1 MYICLII
8 YHILKT
14 MRIFITFLCWGF
26 FTLAQAQN
34 TTIDLKSKNVAQ
46 EPKCIGIKKSV
57 QKEGRSDFWQCVDSW
72 VYDHF
77 SYPQEAFDNEL
88 DATVWVPFV
97 IDKKGVMTVNKDS
110 IDISVPYDKEK
121 DLEKGKYKRI
131 KETSYH
137 IFANFPK
144 VTPAKD
150 SKGKVIAVKGSY
162 PISFEIP
169 KDEDK
174 NPIKGAEGLAKAHE
188 KALAPVIE
196 KRAYRVGKEHL
207 SEEEKIA
214 DVSQFFSITIRN
226 KYHYPPAALELGISG
241 TVIVKIVVDK
251 EGKITGR
258 ALRGPKELWDVS
270 EKIFTNL
277 PDFVPAIDQY
287 GAPIKATYVI
297 PIRYSVAE

>member
-1 MYICLII
+1 
-8 YHILKT
+8 

>member
-1 MYICLII
+1 MPCYLS
-8 YHILKT
+8 HTEKT

-26 FTLAQAQN
+26 FTLAQAQKAP
-34 TTIDLKSKNVAQ
+34 IDLKSSAVAQ
-46 EPKCIGIKKSV
+46 EPKCIGITKTI

-88 DATVWVPFV
+88 SAVVWVPFV

-110 IDISVPYDKEK
+110 IDISVTYDKKE

-162 PISFEIP
+162 PISFTIP

-174 NPIKGAEGLAKAHE
+174 KPIKGAEGLAKAHE
-188 KALAPVIE
+188 KALAPAVE
-196 KRAYRVGKEHL
+196 KKAYRVGKEHL
-207 SEEEKIA
+207 SEKEKIT
-214 DVSQFFSITIRN
+214 DVGQFFSTTIRN
-226 KYHYPPAALELGISG
+226 KYHYPPVAIELGISG

-258 ALRGPKELWDVS
+258 ALRGPKELWAVS

-287 GAPIKATYVI
+287 GAPIKATIVI
-297 PIRYSVAE
+297 PIRYSIGE

>member
-1 MYICLII
+1 MKTFII
-8 YHILKT
+8 
-14 MRIFITFLCWGF
+14 FLCWGF
-26 FTLAQAQN
+26 FTLAQAQKAP
-34 TTIDLKSKNVAQ
+34 IDLKSSAVAQ

-77 SYPQEAFDNEL
+77 SYPQEAFDNGL
-88 DATVWVPFV
+88 SAVVWVPFV
-97 IDKKGVMTVNKDS
+97 IDKKGVMSVNKDS
-110 IDISVPYDKEK
+110 IDINVPYNKKE
-121 DLEKGKYKRI
+121 DLEKGKYKAI
-131 KETSYH
+131 KETSCR

-144 VTPAKD
+144 VTPAKNK
-150 SKGKVIAVKGSY
+150 KGKVIAVKGRY

-169 KDEDK
+169 KDEHK

-226 KYHYPPAALELGISG
+226 KYHYPPAALESGISG

-287 GAPIKATYVI
+287 GAPIKTTYVI
-297 PIRYSVAE
+297 PIRYYVAQ

>member
-1 MYICLII
+1 
-8 YHILKT
+8 

-34 TTIDLKSKNVAQ
+34 TTIDLKSSAVAQ
-46 EPKCIGIKKSV
+46 EPKCTGIKKSV

-77 SYPQEAFDNEL
+77 SYPQDAFDNEL
-88 DATVWVPFV
+88 EAVVWVPFV

-110 IDISVPYDKEK
+110 IDISVTYDKKE
-121 DLEKGKYKRI
+121 DLEKGKYNSI
-131 KETSYH
+131 KETSYR
-137 IFANFPK
+137 IFADFPK
-144 VTPAKD
+144 VTPAKNT
-150 SKGKVIAVKGSY
+150 KRKVIAVKGSY
-162 PISFEIP
+162 PISFTIP

-174 NPIKGAEGLAKAHE
+174 KPIKGAEGLAKAHE
-188 KALAPVIE
+188 KALAPAVE
-196 KRAYRVGKEHL
+196 KKAYRVGKEHL
-207 SEEEKIA
+207 SEKEKIT
-214 DVSQFFSITIRN
+214 DVGQFFSTTIRN
-226 KYHYPPAALELGISG
+226 KYHYPPVAIELGISG

-251 EGKITGR
+251 EGKITGK

-297 PIRYSVAE
+297 PIKYSFVE

>member
-1 MYICLII
+1 
-8 YHILKT
+8 

-26 FTLAQAQN
+26 FTLAQAQKAP
-34 TTIDLKSKNVAQ
+34 IDLKSSAVAQ
-46 EPKCIGIKKSV
+46 EPKCIGITKTI

-77 SYPQEAFDNEL
+77 SYPQDAFDNEL
-88 DATVWVPFV
+88 EAVVWVPFV

-110 IDISVPYDKEK
+110 IDISVTYDKKE

-162 PISFEIP
+162 PISFTIP

-174 NPIKGAEGLAKAHE
+174 KPIKGAEGLAKAHE

-214 DVSQFFSITIRN
+214 DVNQFFSITIRN

-251 EGKITGR
+251 EGKITGK

-297 PIRYSVAE
+297 PIKYSFVDE

>member
-1 MYICLII
+1 MPCYLS
-8 YHILKT
+8 HTEKT

-26 FTLAQAQN
+26 FTLAQAQKAP
-34 TTIDLKSKNVAQ
+34 IDLKSSAVAQ
-46 EPKCIGIKKSV
+46 EPKCIGITKTI

-88 DATVWVPFV
+88 DAVVWVPFV
-97 IDKKGVMTVNKDS
+97 IDKKGVMSVNKDS
-110 IDISVPYDKEK
+110 IDINVPYNKKE
-121 DLEKGKYKRI
+121 DLEKGKYKAI
-131 KETSYH
+131 KEVSCR

-144 VTPAKD
+144 VTPAKNT
-150 SKGKVIAVKGSY
+150 KGKVIAVKGRY

-174 NPIKGAEGLAKAHE
+174 KPIKGAEGLAKAHE

-214 DVSQFFSITIRN
+214 DVNQFFSITIRN

-251 EGKITGR
+251 EGKITAR
-258 ALRGPKELWDVS
+258 AIRGPKELRAGA

-277 PDFVPAIDQY
+277 PNFVSAIDQY
-287 GAPIKATYVI
+287 GAPIESTYVI
-297 PIRYSVAE
+297 PIKYSFVDE

>member
-1 MYICLII
+1 
-8 YHILKT
+8 

-251 EGKITGR
+251 EGKITAR
-258 ALRGPKELWDVS
+258 AIRGPKELRAGA

-277 PDFVPAIDQY
+277 PNFVSAIDQY
-287 GAPIKATYVI
+287 GLL
-297 PIRYSVAE
+297 

>member
-1 MYICLII
+1 
-8 YHILKT
+8 

-26 FTLAQAQN
+26 FTLAQAQKAP
-34 TTIDLKSKNVAQ
+34 IDLKSSAVAQ
-46 EPKCIGIKKSV
+46 EPKCTGIKKSV

-77 SYPQEAFDNEL
+77 SYPQDAFDNEL
-88 DATVWVPFV
+88 EAVVWVPFV

-110 IDISVPYDKEK
+110 IDISVTYDKKE

-162 PISFEIP
+162 PISFTIP

-174 NPIKGAEGLAKAHE
+174 KPIKGAEGLAKAHE
-188 KALAPVIE
+188 KALAPAVE
-196 KRAYRVGKEHL
+196 KKAYRVGKEHL
-207 SEEEKIA
+207 SEKEKIT
-214 DVSQFFSITIRN
+214 DVGQFFSTTIRN
-226 KYHYPPAALELGISG
+226 KYHYPPVAIELGISG

-251 EGKITGR
+251 EGKITGK

-297 PIRYSVAE
+297 PIKYSFVE

>member
-1 MYICLII
+1 
-8 YHILKT
+8 

-26 FTLAQAQN
+26 FTLAQAQKAP
-34 TTIDLKSKNVAQ
+34 IDLKSSAVAQ
-46 EPKCIGIKKSV
+46 EPKCTGIKKTI

-188 KALAPVIE
+188 KALAPAVE
-196 KRAYRVGKEHL
+196 KKAYRVGKEHL
-207 SEEEKIA
+207 SEKEKIT
-214 DVSQFFSITIRN
+214 DVGQFFSTTIRN
-226 KYHYPPAALELGISG
+226 KYHYPPVAIELGISG

-251 EGKITGR
+251 EGKITAR
-258 ALRGPKELWDVS
+258 AIRGPKELRAGA

-277 PDFVPAIDQY
+277 PNFVSAIDQY
-287 GAPIKATYVI
+287 GAPIESTYVI
-297 PIRYSVAE
+297 PIKYSFVDE

>member
-1 MYICLII
+1 
-8 YHILKT
+8 
-14 MRIFITFLCWGF
+14 MRIFITFFCWGF

-34 TTIDLKSKNVAQ
+34 TPIDIKSSAVAQ
-46 EPKCIGIKKSV
+46 EPKCTGIKKTI
-57 QKEGRSDFWQCVDSW
+57 QKERRSDFWQCVDSW

-88 DATVWVPFV
+88 EAVVWVPFV
-97 IDKKGVMTVNKDS
+97 INQKGVMSVNKDS
-110 IDISVPYDKEK
+110 IFISVTYDKKE
-121 DLEKGKYKRI
+121 DLEKDKYNSI
-131 KETSYH
+131 KETSYR
-137 IFANFPK
+137 IFADFPK
-144 VTPAKD
+144 VTPAKNT
-150 SKGKVIAVKGSY
+150 KRKVIAVKGSY

-174 NPIKGAEGLAKAHE
+174 KPIKGAEGLAKAHE
-188 KALAPVIE
+188 KSLAPVIE

-214 DVSQFFSITIRN
+214 DVNQFFSITIRN

-258 ALRGPKELWDVS
+258 ALRGPKELWAVS

-277 PDFVPAIDQY
+277 PNFVPAIDQY
-287 GAPIKATYVI
+287 GVPIESTYVI
-297 PIRYSVAE
+297 PIRYYVAE

>member
-1 MYICLII
+1 
-8 YHILKT
+8 

-26 FTLAQAQN
+26 FTLAQAQKAP
-34 TTIDLKSKNVAQ
+34 IDLKSSAVAQ
-46 EPKCIGIKKSV
+46 EPKCKGIKKSV

-77 SYPQEAFDNEL
+77 SYPQDAFDNEL
-88 DATVWVPFV
+88 EAVVWVPFV
-97 IDKKGVMTVNKDS
+97 INQKGVMTVNKDS
-110 IDISVPYDKEK
+110 IDISVTYDKKE
-121 DLEKGKYKRI
+121 DLEKGKYNSI
-131 KETSYH
+131 KETSYR
-137 IFANFPK
+137 IFADFPK

-150 SKGKVIAVKGSY
+150 SNGKVITVKGRY

-174 NPIKGAEGLAKAHE
+174 KPIKGAEGLAKAHE

-214 DVSQFFSITIRN
+214 DVNQFFSITIRN
-226 KYHYPPAALELGISG
+226 KYHYPPAAFELGISG

-251 EGKITGR
+251 EGKITAR
-258 ALRGPKELWDVS
+258 AIRGPKELRAGA

-277 PDFVPAIDQY
+277 PNFVSAIDQY
-287 GAPIKATYVI
+287 GAPIESTYVI
-297 PIRYSVAE
+297 PIKYSFVDE

>member
-1 MYICLII
+1 
-8 YHILKT
+8 

-34 TTIDLKSKNVAQ
+34 TTIDLKSSAVAQ
-46 EPKCIGIKKSV
+46 EPKCTGIKKSI
-57 QKEGRSDFWQCVDSW
+57 QKEGRSDFWQCIDSW

-121 DLEKGKYKRI
+121 DLEKGKYKAI
-131 KETSYH
+131 KEVCYS

-144 VTPAKD
+144 VTPAKNT
-150 SKGKVIAVKGSY
+150 KRKVIAVKGSY
-162 PISFEIP
+162 PISFTIP

-174 NPIKGAEGLAKAHE
+174 KPIKGAEGLAKAHE
-188 KALAPVIE
+188 KVLAPVVEEI
-196 KRAYRVGKEHL
+196 AYRVGTEHL
-207 SEEEKIA
+207 SKEEKIA
-214 DVSQFFSITIRN
+214 DIGWFFRTTIQR
-226 KYHYPPAALELGISG
+226 KLQYPPAALELGISG
-241 TVIVKIVVDK
+241 FVVVKVVVYEK
-251 EGKITGR
+251 GKITAR
-258 ALRGPKELWDVS
+258 AIKGPEELRAGAE
-270 EKIFTNL
+270 EIFTNL

-287 GAPIKATYVI
+287 GAPIEETIIV
-297 PIRYSVAE
+297 PIRYSIAE

>member
-1 MYICLII
+1 
-8 YHILKT
+8 

-34 TTIDLKSKNVAQ
+34 TTIDLKSSAVAQ
-46 EPKCIGIKKSV
+46 EPKCTGIKKSI
-57 QKEGRSDFWQCVDSW
+57 QKEGRSDFWQCIDSW

-121 DLEKGKYKRI
+121 DLEKGKYKAI
-131 KETSYH
+131 KEVCYS

-144 VTPAKD
+144 VTPAKNT
-150 SKGKVIAVKGSY
+150 KRKVIAVKGSY
-162 PISFEIP
+162 PISFTIP

-174 NPIKGAEGLAKAHE
+174 KPIKGAEGLAKAHE
-188 KALAPVIE
+188 KVLAPVVEEI
-196 KRAYRVGKEHL
+196 AYRVGTEHL
-207 SEEEKIA
+207 SKEEKIA
-214 DVSQFFSITIRN
+214 DIGWFFRTTIQR
-226 KYHYPPAALELGISG
+226 KLQYPPAALELGISG
-241 TVIVKIVVDK
+241 FVVVKVVVDEK
-251 EGKITGR
+251 GKITAR
-258 ALRGPKELWDVS
+258 AIKGPEELRAGAE
-270 EKIFTNL
+270 EIFTNL

-287 GAPIKATYVI
+287 GAPIEETIIV
-297 PIRYSVAE
+297 PIRYSIAE

>member
-1 MYICLII
+1 
-8 YHILKT
+8 
-14 MRIFITFLCWGF
+14 MRIFITFFCWGF
-26 FTLAQAQN
+26 FTLAQAQKAP
-34 TTIDLKSKNVAQ
+34 IDLKSSVVAQ
-46 EPKCIGIKKSV
+46 EPKCIGITRTV

-188 KALAPVIE
+188 KVLAPVVEEI
-196 KRAYRVGKEHL
+196 AYRVGTEHL
-207 SEEEKIA
+207 SKEEKIA
-214 DVSQFFSITIRN
+214 DIGSFFRATIQR
-226 KYHYPPAALELGISG
+226 KLQYPPAALELGISG
-241 TVIVKIVVDK
+241 TVVVKVVVDEK
-251 EGKITGR
+251 GKITGNVSHDLHHMITSAYFTAVFETVVHDMTR
-258 ALRGPKELWDVS
+258 EQAIEYIKELAIFFNSGWDGLL
-270 EKIFTNL
+270 KLI
-277 PDFVPAIDQY
+277 
-287 GAPIKATYVI
+287 
-297 PIRYSVAE
+297 

>member
-1 MYICLII
+1 MPCYLS
-8 YHILKT
+8 HTEKT

-26 FTLAQAQN
+26 FTLAQAQKAP
-34 TTIDLKSKNVAQ
+34 IDLKSSAVAQ
-46 EPKCIGIKKSV
+46 EPKCKGIKKSV

-77 SYPQEAFDNEL
+77 SYPQDAFDNEL
-88 DATVWVPFV
+88 EAVVWVPFV

-110 IDISVPYDKEK
+110 IDISVTYDKKE
-121 DLEKGKYKRI
+121 DLEKGKYKAI
-131 KETSYH
+131 KEVCYS

-188 KALAPVIE
+188 KVLAPVVEEI
-196 KRAYRVGKEHL
+196 AYRVGTEHL
-207 SEEEKIA
+207 SKEEKIA
-214 DVSQFFSITIRN
+214 DIGSFFRATIQR
-226 KYHYPPAALELGISG
+226 KLQYPPAALELGISG
-241 TVIVKIVVDK
+241 TVVVKIVVDEK
-251 EGKITGR
+251 GKITGR
-258 ALRGPKELWDVS
+258 AVKGPKELWAGA
-270 EKIFTNL
+270 EEIFTNL

-287 GAPIKATYVI
+287 GAPIKATIVI
-297 PIRYSVAE
+297 PIRYSIGE

>member
-1 MYICLII
+1 
-8 YHILKT
+8 
-14 MRIFITFLCWGF
+14 MRIFITFFCWGF
-26 FTLAQAQN
+26 FTLAQAQKVP
-34 TTIDLKSKNVAQ
+34 IDLKSSAVAQ
-46 EPKCIGIKKSV
+46 EPKCIGITKTI

-88 DATVWVPFV
+88 EAIVWVSFV

-131 KETSYH
+131 KETSYR

-150 SKGKVIAVKGSY
+150 SNGKVIAVKGSY

-169 KDEDK
+169 KDEHK
-174 NPIKGAEGLAKAHE
+174 NPIKGVEGLAKAHE
-188 KALAPVIE
+188 KALAPAVE
-196 KRAYRVGKEHL
+196 KKAYRVGKEHL
-207 SEEEKIA
+207 SEKEKIT
-214 DVSQFFSITIRN
+214 DVGQFFSTTIRN
-226 KYHYPPAALELGISG
+226 KYHYPPVAIELGISG

-251 EGKITGR
+251 EGKITAR
-258 ALRGPKELWDVS
+258 AIRGPKELRAGA

-277 PDFVPAIDQY
+277 PNFVSAIDQY
-287 GAPIKATYVI
+287 GAPIESTYVI
-297 PIRYSVAE
+297 PIKYSFVDE

>member
-1 MYICLII
+1 M
-8 YHILKT
+8 
-14 MRIFITFLCWGF
+14 
-26 FTLAQAQN
+26 
-34 TTIDLKSKNVAQ
+34 
-46 EPKCIGIKKSV
+46 
-57 QKEGRSDFWQCVDSW
+57 
-72 VYDHF
+72 
-77 SYPQEAFDNEL
+77 
-88 DATVWVPFV
+88 
-97 IDKKGVMTVNKDS
+97 
-110 IDISVPYDKEK
+110 
-121 DLEKGKYKRI
+121 EKGKYNSI
-131 KETSYH
+131 KETSYR
-137 IFANFPK
+137 IFADFPK

-150 SKGKVIAVKGSY
+150 SNGKVITVKGRY

-174 NPIKGAEGLAKAHE
+174 KPIKGAEGLAKAHE

-214 DVSQFFSITIRN
+214 DVNQFFSITIRN
-226 KYHYPPAALELGISG
+226 KYHYPPAAFESGISG

-258 ALRGPKELWDVS
+258 ALRGPKELWAVS

-297 PIRYSVAE
+297 PIRYYVAE

>member
-1 MYICLII
+1 
-8 YHILKT
+8 

-26 FTLAQAQN
+26 FTLAQAQKAP
-34 TTIDLKSKNVAQ
+34 IDLKSSVVAQ
-46 EPKCIGIKKSV
+46 EPKCIGITRTV

-169 KDEDK
+169 KDEHK

-188 KALAPVIE
+188 KALAPAVE
-196 KRAYRVGKEHL
+196 KKAYRVGKEHL
-207 SEEEKIA
+207 SEKEKIA
-214 DVSQFFSITIRN
+214 DVGQFFSTTIRN
-226 KYHYPPAALELGISG
+226 KYHYPPVAIELGISG
-241 TVIVKIVVDK
+241 KVIMKIVVDK
-251 EGKITGR
+251 EGKIS
-258 ALRGPKELWDVS
+258 AKAIKGPKELRAGA

-277 PDFVPAIDQY
+277 PNFVSAIDQY
-287 GAPIKATYVI
+287 GAPIESTYVI
-297 PIRYSVAE
+297 PIKYSFVDE

>member
-1 MYICLII
+1 
-8 YHILKT
+8 
-14 MRIFITFLCWGF
+14 MRIFITFFCWGF
-26 FTLAQAQN
+26 FTLAQAQKAP
-34 TTIDLKSKNVAQ
+34 IDLKSSAVAQ
-46 EPKCIGIKKSV
+46 EPKCIGITKTI

-88 DATVWVPFV
+88 SAVVWVPFV

-131 KETSYH
+131 KETSYR

-188 KALAPVIE
+188 KVLAPVVEEI
-196 KRAYRVGKEHL
+196 AYRVGTEHL
-207 SEEEKIA
+207 SKEEKIA
-214 DVSQFFSITIRN
+214 DIGSFFRATIQR
-226 KYHYPPAALELGISG
+226 KLQYPPAALELGISG
-241 TVIVKIVVDK
+241 TVVVKIVVDEK
-251 EGKITGR
+251 GKITGR
-258 ALRGPKELWDVS
+258 AVKGPKELWAGA
-270 EKIFTNL
+270 EEIFTNL

-287 GAPIKATYVI
+287 GAPIKATIVI
-297 PIRYSVAE
+297 PIRYSIGE

>member
-1 MYICLII
+1 
-8 YHILKT
+8 

-26 FTLAQAQN
+26 FTLAQAQKAP
-34 TTIDLKSKNVAQ
+34 IDLKSSAVAQ
-46 EPKCIGIKKSV
+46 EPKCTGIKKSV

-77 SYPQEAFDNEL
+77 SYPQDAFDNEL
-88 DATVWVPFV
+88 EAVVWVPFV
-97 IDKKGVMTVNKDS
+97 INQKGVMTVNKDS
-110 IDISVPYDKEK
+110 IDISVTYDKKE
-121 DLEKGKYKRI
+121 DLGKGKYNSI
-131 KETSYH
+131 KETSYR
-137 IFANFPK
+137 IFADFPK
-144 VTPAKD
+144 VTPAKNT
-150 SKGKVIAVKGSY
+150 KRKVIAVKGSY
-162 PISFEIP
+162 PISFIIP

-174 NPIKGAEGLAKAHE
+174 KPIKGAEGLAKAHE

-214 DVSQFFSITIRN
+214 DVNQFFSITIRN
-226 KYHYPPAALELGISG
+226 KYHYPPAAFESGISG

-258 ALRGPKELWDVS
+258 ALRGPKELWAVS

-277 PDFVPAIDQY
+277 PDFVPAID
-287 GAPIKATYVI
+287 
-297 PIRYSVAE
+297 